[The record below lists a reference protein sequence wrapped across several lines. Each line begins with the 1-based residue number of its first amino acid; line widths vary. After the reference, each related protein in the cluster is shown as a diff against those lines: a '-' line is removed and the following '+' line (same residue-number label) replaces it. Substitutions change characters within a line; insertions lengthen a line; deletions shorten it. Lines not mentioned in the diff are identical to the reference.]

1 MTPENHAGL
10 DRREVLRGIVAG
22 VGAAASA
29 LWVSELALFAEEQAL
44 HAHVALAT
52 SAQAPAAFTPKVLVG
67 PHLETVAVLA
77 EHIIPTTDTPGGRAA
92 QVDRFVDY
100 TLDAATPA
108 VRSNFIAGL
117 EWLDARSKALFGSS
131 FSSATP
137 AQQIDLLTRLSADNA
152 AAREGETGAQFFA
165 AIKAMTITG
174 YYSSEIGLRQELG
187 DSGQLML
194 AAFEGCTHA
203 EHQ

>member
-1 MTPENHAGL
+1 LTPENHAGL
-10 DRREVLRGIVAG
+10 DRREVLRGLVAG

-29 LWVSELALFAEEQAL
+29 LWVSELVVFAEEQAL

-52 SAQAPAAFTPKVLVG
+52 SAQAPAFTPKVLVG
-67 PHLETVAVLA
+67 SHLETVAVLS
-77 EHIIPTTDTPGGRAA
+77 ELIIPTTDTPGGRAA
-92 QVDRFVDY
+92 GVDRFVDY

-108 VRSNFIAGL
+108 VRAQFLAGL
-117 EWLDARSKALFGSS
+117 GWLDGRSKTLFGSP
-131 FSSATP
+131 FAAATP
-137 AQQIDLLTRLSADNA
+137 AQQIDLLTRISSDDAV
-152 AAREGETGAQFFA
+152 AREGQTGAEFFV

-187 DSGQLML
+187 DSGQLVL
-194 AAFEGCTHA
+194 AAFEGCTHK